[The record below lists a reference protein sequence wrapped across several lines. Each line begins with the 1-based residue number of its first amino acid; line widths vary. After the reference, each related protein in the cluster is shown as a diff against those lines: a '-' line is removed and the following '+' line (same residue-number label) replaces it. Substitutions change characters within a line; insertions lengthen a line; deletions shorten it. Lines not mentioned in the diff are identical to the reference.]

1 MAARGGPLKKG
12 DSKMTHADAGHYAA
26 KHPHGTALN
35 TTIANAI
42 EKKASDGG
50 LTCAAAH
57 AIAEKLE
64 VAPIDVGRSMDLM
77 EIRLTKCQLGL
88 FGYTPQKKIVT
99 PAETVSPDL
108 EAAIVATAKNGRL
121 ACDRAWQMAADQGLT
136 RMVFSAAC
144 EALGI
149 KVKPCQLGA
158 F

>member
-1 MAARGGPLKKG
+1 
-12 DSKMTHADAGHYAA
+12 MTHDDAGHYAA
-26 KHPHGTALN
+26 KHPQGTALN
-35 TTIANAI
+35 PTIAAEIGNR
-42 EKKASDGG
+42 ASNGT

-57 AIAEKLE
+57 AIADELE
-64 VAPIDVGRSMDLM
+64 VAPIEVGRGMDLM

-88 FGYTPQKKIVT
+88 FGYKPQKKIVT
-99 PAETVSPDL
+99 PAETVPSDL
-108 EAAIVATAKNGRL
+108 EAAIAAASKTGRL